1 MKGFIS
7 SVIQGFEEYGA
18 PCCEHATRSVTRLGG
33 PRTSQRRPRHLS
45 RPVSPRVR
53 WADVVVLL
61 VGGRYGEPR
70 LSGLSAT
77 HEEYREALERAPVL
91 AFVQE
96 GWSVIPRSWSS

>member
-1 MKGFIS
+1 
-7 SVIQGFEEYGA
+7 
-18 PCCEHATRSVTRLGG
+18 
-33 PRTSQRRPRHLS
+33 
-45 RPVSPRVR
+45 VR

-77 HEEYREALERAPVL
+77 HEEYREARERAPVL

-96 GWSVIPRSWSS
+96 GVERDPAQLEFLREVRAWTAGHITISFVSCTGGGGVGREQI